1 MSLMFLGQHFPRLDD
16 KGRMIL
22 PAKFREALAPGVV
35 LTKGQEGCLYIYPAD
50 RFAVMTD
57 ELSKLPVTSK
67 SARDYNRVLFSGAS
81 DEIPD
86 KQGRVTV
93 PSQLRDYAGLTKE
106 LVVIG
111 NNTHLE
117 IWDLHTWNTYLSE
130 KESSFSDISEGVLP
144 PT

>member
-1 MSLMFLGQHFPRLDD
+1 MSFMFLGQHFPRLDD

-22 PAKFREALAPGVV
+22 PAKFRDALAPGVV
-35 LTKGQEGCLYIYPAD
+35 LTKGQEGCLYIYPQE
-50 RFAVMTD
+50 RFNAMTE

-67 SARDYNRVLFSGAS
+67 NARDYNRVLFSGAS

-86 KQGRVTV
+86 KQGRITV
-93 PSQLRDYAGLTKE
+93 PSQLRDYANLTKE

-117 IWDLHTWNTYLSE
+117 IWDLTTWNAYLTE
-130 KESSFSDISEGVLP
+130 KEPAFSEISEGVLP

>member
-1 MSLMFLGQHFPRLDD
+1 MSFMFLGQHFPRLDD

-22 PAKFREALAPGVV
+22 PAKFRDALAPGVV
-35 LTKGQEGCLYIYPAD
+35 LTKGQEGCLYIYPQE
-50 RFAVMTD
+50 RFNAMTE

-67 SARDYNRVLFSGAS
+67 NARDYNRVLFSGAS

-86 KQGRVTV
+86 KQGRITV
-93 PSQLRDYAGLTKE
+93 PSQLRDYAHLTKE

-117 IWDLHTWNTYLSE
+117 IWDLTTWNEYLTQ
-130 KESSFSDISEGVLP
+130 KEPAFSQISEGVLP